1 MHSSTSIA
9 MRFRKSIVVGFIRI
23 SPSEMVGNSSGN
35 PPAESTPRLTAS
47 ATERRCALQLVSSDQ
62 ELAMPI
68 TGRPSNISS
77 LKPSALIHERWVKPS
92 RSFLPNQLWLRNV
105 GVLTGGLPQC
115 GWANSCALVSVFRHA
130 LRDLSAT
137 PPTPAELLRLP
148 LLSNRGTANLWVTD
162 SFAICCSPVA
172 PRGAERT
179 WNHPVGST
187 RAVRQG
193 RTT

>member
-9 MRFRKSIVVGFIRI
+9 IRLRKSIVVGFIRI
-23 SPSEMVGNSSGN
+23 SPSEMVGNSSGK

-47 ATERRCALQLVSSDQ
+47 ATERRWALQLVSSDQ

-92 RSFLPNQLWLRNV
+92 RSFLPNQLWLRSV
-105 GVLTGGLPQC
+105 GVLTGDLPQC

-130 LRDLSAT
+130 LRDLSTT

-148 LLSNRGTANLWVTD
+148 LRSNRGAANRWVTD

-172 PRGAERT
+172 PRAERT
-179 WNHPVGST
+179 WNHQV
-187 RAVRQG
+187 
-193 RTT
+193 